1 MSTAAAGT
9 RTERLVGTVVLWAFA
24 IAVLAPFASIALA
37 ALQAPGAPVSGIS
50 WPASPHFENFRQAWT
65 TAGFGSLLRSSA
77 FIALVVVP
85 VGSLLATMAGYAFGS
100 MRFAGSRLLFS
111 FLLVGL
117 TLPPEAAV
125 IPLYYDLR
133 QFGITDSYWA
143 LILPLTGLYMPFGA
157 FWMRAHFLSVPK
169 ELAEAARVD
178 GAGEWSV
185 FWRIMIPTARP
196 AISTLAMLFFVWS
209 WNQFLLALI
218 LIQDPSRRTAPAGL
232 GFFIGQNTLN
242 TQLLCAATLIVIA
255 PVVLLYLIGQ
265 RQLVRG
271 MTQGAVKG

>member
-1 MSTAAAGT
+1 MST
-9 RTERLVGTVVLWAFA
+9 RTERLTGTVVLWVFA
-24 IAVLAPFASIALA
+24 AAVLVPFVSITLA
-37 ALQAPGAPVSGIS
+37 ALQPADAPAAGLS
-50 WPASPHFENFRQAWT
+50 WPTTLTFDNFRQAWT

-85 VGSLLATMAGYAFGS
+85 IGSFLATMAGYAFGT
-100 MRFAGSRLLFS
+100 MRFAGSKLLFS

-125 IPLYYDLR
+125 IPLYYDLK
-133 QFGITDSYWA
+133 QFGLTNTYWA

-178 GAGEWSV
+178 GASEWTV

-218 LIQDPSRRTAPAGL
+218 LIQEPSRRTAPAGL
-232 GFFIGQNTLN
+232 GFFIGQNTLD

-255 PVVLLYLIGQ
+255 PVVALYLIGQ
-265 RQLVRG
+265 RHLIRG

>member
-1 MSTAAAGT
+1 MSAPVMST
-9 RTERLVGTVVLWAFA
+9 RTERLTGTVVLWMFA
-24 IAVLAPFASIALA
+24 AAVLVPFVSITLA
-37 ALQAPGAPVSGIS
+37 ALQPAGAPVAGLS
-50 WPASPHFENFRQAWT
+50 WPSSLHFGNFQRAWT
-65 TAGFGSLLRSSA
+65 TAGFGALLRSSA
-77 FIALVVVP
+77 TIALVVVP
-85 VGSLLATMAGYAFGS
+85 VGSLLATMAGYAFGT
-100 MRFAGSRLLFS
+100 MRFTGSKLLFA

-133 QFGITDSYWA
+133 QVGITDSYWA

-157 FWMRAHFLSVPK
+157 FWMRAHFLGVPK
-169 ELAEAARVD
+169 ELAEAARMD
-178 GAGEWSV
+178 GASEWAV

-218 LIQDPSRRTAPAGL
+218 LIQEPSRRTAPAGL
-232 GFFIGQNTLN
+232 GFFIGQNTLDIP
-242 TQLLCAATLIVIA
+242 LLCAATLIVIA
-255 PVVLLYLIGQ
+255 PVMALYLIGQ
-265 RQLVRG
+265 RHLIRG